1 MDDQH
6 DDSQTKGGE
15 ETRREGGE
23 PGRLIPLLPLRDIIV
38 FPNMVVP
45 LFVGRARS
53 ISALKE
59 AMATGKE
66 IVLCAQRKAKT
77 NDPTPEDIF
86 DVGTL
91 GVIRQLIQ
99 LPDGTVKV
107 LVMGE
112 RRVRVDR
119 YLENERYFQVEI
131 SEIALVERT
140 AEELHDLM
148 ERVRQMFE
156 SYVKLNRRIPPEM
169 LGQISKLEEPSRLAD
184 TIVAQLVLKLMDKQR
199 ILETFDP
206 KERLEQLLELMQ
218 EEIEILQVEKKIRSR
233 VKKQMERT
241 QKNVYLNNPQNPN
254 SKQGGGGQPGGEPGA
269 LNDFRNEIEE
279 LEAKIAESKVSQ
291 EARDRLERE
300 LSKLKLMSP
309 MSAEATVVRNYIDWV
324 LSLPWEERTEDQIDL
339 QLAQQT
345 LDEDHYGLE
354 RAKERIIE
362 YLAVRS
368 LTETP
373 RGPILCF
380 VGPPGV
386 GKTSLGRSIASSL
399 GRNFVR
405 LSLGGVRDEAEIR
418 GHRRTYIGA
427 MPGKIIHSLRKA
439 GSTNPVFLLDEID
452 KMSSD
457 FRGDPSSAMLEVLDP
472 EQNATFNDHY
482 LDLDYDLSEVM
493 FICTANDL
501 RGIPGPL
508 RDRMEIITLPGYTD
522 LEKLQIARKY
532 LLPKQLEGNG
542 LDGIEVTM
550 SDDALTRIVEGYTRE
565 AGVRSLEREVS
576 SVCRKIAR
584 KVVENKEG
592 GKSYHIRAEDVT
604 DYLGPEKFS
613 KQAFE
618 EHDEIG
624 LTHGLAWTQ
633 HGGVMLASEAVLMP
647 GQGKFTITGKLG
659 DVMQESAQ
667 AAMSYVR
674 SRAFNLGLKDDF
686 HKQIDIHVH
695 FPEGAQPKDGPS
707 AGVTMVTSLVSCLT
721 QIPVRH
727 DVAMTG
733 EITLRGKVLPIG
745 GLKEKLLAAH
755 RQGIKKVLIPRA
767 NVKDMS
773 EVPEEVK
780 SELEVV
786 PVEHLDDVLC
796 HALRH
801 QDEERFRAQL
811 TMPQILP
818 KIRLFD
824 DEIDEALTPGGE
836 GAEADKERGED
847 GEMGGMDHG
856 STWHASTKKKKTSE

>member
-1 MDDQH
+1 MD
-6 DDSQTKGGE
+6 K
-15 ETRREGGE
+15 RI
-23 PGRLIPLLPLRDIIV
+23 IPLLPLRDIIV

-45 LFVGRARS
+45 LFVGRQRS

-86 DVGTL
+86 EVGTL
-91 GVIRQLIQ
+91 GTIRQLIQ

-107 LVMGE
+107 LVMGD
-112 RRVRVDR
+112 RRVKVER

-131 SEIALVERT
+131 SAVTIPDPDMSALE
-140 AEELHDLM
+140 DLIT
-148 ERVRQMFE
+148 RVRQTFE

-169 LGQISKLEEPSRLAD
+169 LGQIAKIEEPSKLAD

-199 ILETFDP
+199 VLETQDAG
-206 KERLEQLLELMQ
+206 ERLQQLLDLMQ

-233 VKKQMERT
+233 VKKQMERS
-241 QKNVYLNNPQNPN
+241 QKNLYLNDPQNPN
-254 SKQGGGGQPGGEPGA
+254 NKGNQGGGEPGA
-269 LNDFRNEIEE
+269 MNDFKNEIEE
-279 LEAKIAESKVSQ
+279 MESRIAEAKVSAEAK
-291 EARDRLERE
+291 ERLERE
-300 LSKLKLMSP
+300 IKKLKMMSP

-324 LSLPWEERTEDQIDL
+324 LSLPWEERTEDCLDL
-339 QLAQQT
+339 EAAQRT

-354 RAKERIIE
+354 RPKDRILE

-439 GSTNPVFLLDEID
+439 GSSNPVFLLDEID

-472 EQNATFNDHY
+472 EQNTTFSDHY

-522 LEKLQIARKY
+522 MEKLQIARKY

-542 LDGIEVTM
+542 LEGVEVTM
-550 SDDALTRIVEGYTRE
+550 TDAALSRIVEGYTRE
-565 AGVRSLEREVS
+565 AGVRNLEREVGG
-576 SVCRKIAR
+576 VCRKIAR
-584 KVVENKEG
+584 QVVTRKES
-592 GKSYHIRAEDVT
+592 GKRYHVRAKDISR
-604 DYLGPEKFS
+604 YLGPEKFS
-613 KQAFE
+613 HQVSEKL
-618 EHDEIG
+618 DEVG

-633 HGGVMLASEAVLMP
+633 YGGVMLVSEATVMP
-647 GQGKFTITGKLG
+647 GSGKFTITGKLG

-674 SRAFNLGLKDDF
+674 SRAQNLGLRDDF
-686 HKQIDIHVH
+686 HKRVDIHVH

-707 AGVTMVTSLVSCLT
+707 AGVTMATSLVSCLT

-755 RQGIKKVLIPRA
+755 RHGMRCALIPKA
-767 NVKDMS
+767 NIKDLRD
-773 EVPEEVK
+773 VPEQVK
-780 SELEVV
+780 RAMEIIAVAHIDE
-786 PVEHLDDVLC
+786 VLC

-801 QDEERFRAQL
+801 EDVEQFR
-811 TMPQILP
+811 
-818 KIRLFD
+818 
-824 DEIDEALTPGGE
+824 EALTAPRLMPRIMLIDEVEPVEDHDDSPLEELEPGP
-836 GAEADKERGED
+836 
-847 GEMGGMDHG
+847 
-856 STWHASTKKKKTSE
+856 TWHASGVQKK

>member
-1 MDDQH
+1 MSSSH
-6 DDSQTKGGE
+6 DSDPKQATPDK
-15 ETRREGGE
+15 RI
-23 PGRLIPLLPLRDIIV
+23 IPLLPLRDIIV

-45 LFVGRARS
+45 LFVGRQRS

-77 NDPTPEDIF
+77 NDPAPEDIF
-86 DVGTL
+86 EMGTL
-91 GVIRQLIQ
+91 GTIRQLIQ

-112 RRVRVDR
+112 HRVKVER

-131 SEIALVERT
+131 SGVDVPEPDLGAL
-140 AEELHDLM
+140 EELIG
-148 ERVRQMFE
+148 RVRATFE

-169 LGQISKLEEPSRLAD
+169 LGQIAKIEEPSKLAD

-199 ILETFDP
+199 VLETVDAG
-206 KERLEQLLELMQ
+206 ERLQQLLELMQ

-233 VKKQMERT
+233 VKKQMERS
-241 QKNVYLNNPQNPN
+241 QKNLYLNDPQNPN
-254 SKQGGGGQPGGEPGA
+254 SKSGGQGGGEPGA
-269 LNDFRNEIEE
+269 MNDFKNEIEE
-279 LEAKIAESKVSQ
+279 MESRIAEAKVSA

-300 LSKLKLMSP
+300 IKKLKMMSP

-324 LSLPWEERTEDQIDL
+324 LSLPWEERTED
-339 QLAQQT
+339 T
-345 LDEDHYGLE
+345 LDLVAAQGTLDDDHYGLE
-354 RAKERIIE
+354 RPKDRILE

-439 GSTNPVFLLDEID
+439 ASSNPVFLLDEID

-522 LEKLQIARKY
+522 MEKLQIARKY

-542 LDGIEVTM
+542 LDDVDVTM
-550 SDDALTRIVEGYTRE
+550 TDAALSRIVEGYTRE
-565 AGVRSLEREVS
+565 AGVRNLEREIGG
-576 SVCRKIAR
+576 VCRKIAR
-584 KVVENKEG
+584 KVVTDKET
-592 GKSYHIRAEDVT
+592 GKSFRVRAKDIT
-604 DYLGPEKFS
+604 RYLGPEKF
-613 KQAFE
+613 A
-618 EHDEIG
+618 HHVAGLDDEVG
-624 LTHGLAWTQ
+624 LTNGMAWTQ
-633 HGGVMLASEAVLMP
+633 FGGVMLVSEATVMP
-647 GQGKFTITGKLG
+647 GAGKFTITGKLG

-674 SRAFNLGLKDDF
+674 SRAQNLGLKDDF
-686 HKQIDIHVH
+686 HKRVDVHVH

-707 AGVTMVTSLVSCLT
+707 AGVTMATSLVSCLT

-727 DVAMTG
+727 DVSMTG

-755 RQGIKKVLIPRA
+755 RYGIKCALIPKA
-767 NVKDMS
+767 NLKDLRD
-773 EVPEEVK
+773 VPEQVK
-780 SELEVV
+780 RAIEIIGVDHIDE
-786 PVEHLDDVLC
+786 VLC

-801 QDEERFRAQL
+801 DDVEQFRA
-811 TMPQILP
+811 
-818 KIRLFD
+818 
-824 DEIDEALTPGGE
+824 ALTAPRLMPRIMRDDVEESAEDHDE
-836 GAEADKERGED
+836 GSIEEIE
-847 GEMGGMDHG
+847 HG
-856 STWHASTKKKKTSE
+856 ATWHADGVKK

>member
-1 MDDQH
+1 MSSAN
-6 DDSQTKGGE
+6 DSGSGQKPSQDEKTKGQERG
-15 ETRREGGE
+15 
-23 PGRLIPLLPLRDIIV
+23 GRLIPLLPLRDIIV
-38 FPNMVVP
+38 FPSMVVP

-53 ISALKE
+53 ITALKE

-77 NDPTPEDIF
+77 NDPAPEDIF

-91 GVIRQLIQ
+91 GIIRQLIQ

-107 LVMGE
+107 LVMGD
-112 RRVRVDR
+112 RRVKVER

-131 SEIALVERT
+131 SELEIPERT
-140 AEELHDLM
+140 LDELHELM
-148 ERVRQMFE
+148 DRVRKMFE
-156 SYVKLNRRIPPEM
+156 VYVKLNRRIPPEM
-169 LGQISKLEEPSRLAD
+169 LGQISKLEEPNKLAD
-184 TIVAQLVLKLMDKQR
+184 TIVAQLVLKLMDKQKV
-199 ILETFDP
+199 LETFDP
-206 KERLEQLLELMQ
+206 KDRLEQLLELMQ

-233 VKKQMERT
+233 VKKQMERS
-241 QKNVYLNNPQNPN
+241 QKNLYLNDPKGS
-254 SKQGGGGQPGGEPGA
+254 SKSGSPPQGGEVGA
-269 LNDFRNEIEE
+269 MNDFKNEIEE
-279 LEAKIAESKVSQ
+279 LESRIAESSVSQ

-300 LSKLKLMSP
+300 VKKLKLMSP

-324 LSLPWEERTEDQIDL
+324 LSLPWEERTEDQLDL
-339 QLAQQT
+339 VRAQQT

-354 RAKERIIE
+354 RPKERIIE

-386 GKTSLGRSIASSL
+386 GKTSLGRSIATSL

-439 GSTNPVFLLDEID
+439 GSSNPVFLLDEID

-508 RDRMEIITLPGYTD
+508 RDRMEIITLPGYTE

-542 LDGIEVTM
+542 LEGVEVTM
-550 SDDALTRIVEGYTRE
+550 TDAALSRIVEGYTRE
-565 AGVRSLEREVS
+565 AGVRSLEREVG
-576 SVCRKIAR
+576 SVCRKVAR

-592 GKSYHIRAEDVT
+592 AKSYHIRAKDVT
-604 DYLGPEKFS
+604 GYLGPEKFG
-613 KQAFE
+613 QQELRDA
-618 EHDEIG
+618 DEVG
-624 LTHGLAWTQ
+624 LTNGLAWTQ
-633 HGGVMLASEAVLMP
+633 HGGVMLVSEAVLMP
-647 GQGKFTITGKLG
+647 GQGKFLITGKLG

-674 SRAFNLGLKDDF
+674 SKARNLGLREDF
-686 HKQIDIHVH
+686 HKLIDIHVH

-733 EITLRGKVLPIG
+733 EITLRGNVLPIG

-755 RQGIKKVLIPRA
+755 RHGMKRVLIPKA
-767 NVKDMS
+767 NVKDLRD
-773 EVPEEVK
+773 VPQEVK
-780 SELEVV
+780 RAVEVIA
-786 PVEHLDDVLC
+786 VEHLDEVLC
-796 HALRH
+796 HALRLS
-801 QDEERFRAQL
+801 DVERFRAQL
-811 TMPQILP
+811 AMPRLLP
-818 KIRLFD
+818 EIHLAEGGD
-824 DEIDEALTPGGE
+824 DVI
-836 GAEADKERGED
+836 ERVEDQGED
-847 GEMGGMDHG
+847 GALGSLEHG
-856 STWHASTKKKKTSE
+856 TTWHAKKKQ